1 MIFAKNL
8 NGICMRNFDRIAA
21 TSLLVSLL
29 MGVSASESYSS
40 DALPNSQSLSIAVIP
55 NQKPRNSE
63 RNRQLN
69 LDTRL
74 IEASHRFSF
83 NLFDRIANQKTNKN
97 IFISPLS
104 ISLALSMTYNGA
116 SGETQNAMAKTLEVQ
131 GIAIGEV
138 NNFNRILQES
148 LLSSDKGTEINI
160 ANSLWANKDFSLK
173 QSFIDN
179 TKTYYQA
186 KLSNLNFRDGNAA
199 TIINDWVKQQT
210 KGKISKI
217 IGETNSNTVIILV
230 NAIYFKS
237 GWKKPFEKSNT
248 KPKQFILDDGTKIQH
263 PAMTQS
269 GFYRYL
275 DTPQFQAIKIPY
287 RSTRFSMDI
296 FLPKSTSNLTD
307 FQRQLTAKNW
317 QVWSD
322 KFVKREGLIQIP
334 KFKIEY
340 RIDLIETLKNMG
352 MQIAF
357 DSAADFRNLSAE
369 RVLITEVIHKTF
381 VDVNEQGTEAAAVTL
396 VNIGRGLGSPEDF
409 QMIVD
414 RPFFFAISD
423 QQTGTILFMGAIKN
437 PSK

>member
-1 MIFAKNL
+1 MKN
-8 NGICMRNFDRIAA
+8 CDRITA
-21 TSLLVSLL
+21 TSLLASLL
-29 MGVSASESYSS
+29 MGVSASDSASS
-40 DALPNSQSLSIAVIP
+40 ATLPISQSSPIAVIP
-55 NQKPRNSE
+55 TQKPRNSE

-83 NLFDRIANQKTNKN
+83 NLFDRIAKKQINKN

-116 SGETQNAMAKTLEVQ
+116 SGETQSAMSRTLEVQ

-148 LLSSDKGTEINI
+148 LLNSDNGTEISI
-160 ANSLWANKDFSLK
+160 ANSLWANKDFPLK
-173 QSFIDN
+173 QSFVDN

-186 KLSNLNFRDGNAA
+186 KLSNLDFSDVNAA
-199 TIINDWVKQQT
+199 TIINDWVKQKT

-217 IGETNSNTVIILV
+217 IEETDSSTTIILV

-237 GWKKPFEKSNT
+237 GWRKPFNKSNT
-248 KPKQFILDDGTKIQH
+248 KPKPFTLDNGTKIQH
-263 PAMTQS
+263 PAMSQTE
-269 GFYRYL
+269 FYPYL
-275 DTPQFQAIKIPY
+275 DTPEFQAVKLPY
-287 RSTRFSMDI
+287 RSTRYSMDI
-296 FLPKSTSNLTD
+296 FLPKSTSNLTV
-307 FQRQLTAKNW
+307 FQKLLTAKNW

-322 KFVKREGLIQIP
+322 KFEKREVFIQLP
-334 KFKIEY
+334 SFKIEY
-340 RIDLIETLKNMG
+340 GIDLINTLQNMG

-357 DSAADFRNLSAE
+357 RSDADFSNLSAE
-369 RVLITEVIHKTF
+369 RAFINEVKHKTF
-381 VDVNEQGTEAAAVTL
+381 VDVNEQGTEAAAVTS
-396 VNIGRGLGSPEDF
+396 VGMTRGLNSPDSESA
-409 QMIVD
+409 QMIID

-423 QQTGTILFMGAIKN
+423 RQTGTILFMGAIKN

>member
-1 MIFAKNL
+1 MKN
-8 NGICMRNFDRIAA
+8 CDRIAA
-21 TSLLVSLL
+21 TSLLISLL
-29 MGVSASESYSS
+29 MGTIASFSYSS
-40 DALPNSQSLSIAVIP
+40 AASPISPSSSIAATP
-55 NQKPRNSE
+55 NQNQRKPE
-63 RNRQLN
+63 RDRKLN

-74 IEASHRFSF
+74 IEASNRFSF
-83 NLFDRIANQKTNKN
+83 NLFDRIAKKETNKN

-116 SGETQNAMAKTLEVQ
+116 RGETQNAMAKTLEAQ
-131 GIAIGEV
+131 GIAISEV
-138 NNFNRILQES
+138 NHFNRMLQES
-148 LLSSDKGTEINI
+148 LLSSDKGTEISI
-160 ANSLWANKDFSLK
+160 ANSLWASKDVSLK
-173 QSFIDN
+173 QSFIDDN
-179 TKTYYQA
+179 KIFYQA
-186 KLSNLNFRDGNAA
+186 KLSNLNFSDRNAV
-199 TIINDWVKQQT
+199 TLINDWVKQQT

-217 IGETNSNTVIILV
+217 IEETDRNTVIILV

-237 GWKKPFEKSNT
+237 AWKKPFEESKT
-248 KPKQFILDDGTKIQH
+248 KPKPFTLDDGTKIQH

-275 DTPQFQAIKIPY
+275 DTPQFQAIRLPY

-296 FLPKSTSNLTD
+296 FLPKSTANLTE
-307 FQRQLTAKNW
+307 FQKQLTAKNW

-340 RIDLIETLKNMG
+340 RIDLVGTLKNMG

-357 DSAADFRNLSAE
+357 SSAADFRNLSTE
-369 RVLITEVIHKTF
+369 RIFITEVIHKTF
-381 VDVNEQGTEAAAVTL
+381 VDVNEKGTEAAAVTL
-396 VNIGRGLGSPEDF
+396 VNIARGLGSPEDF

-423 QQTGTILFMGAIKN
+423 QRTGTILFMGAIKN